1 MKLKKSVL
9 ALALSLGFVAN
20 ASALDSTFN
29 VGTISA
35 PTYFSDVIQ
44 KGIGAFNDT
53 WNFTIATPTYSGG
66 SVSNL
71 AITIPDLGN
80 LFNIADLSVQL
91 FTSTNLLISNLDSNE
106 GSTSQIKVGSG
117 TFLPGSYYFNISG
130 NANGLSGGQYVFAV
144 TTLPVPEPETYAMLL
159 AGLGLVTVMAR
170 RRLNKQA

>member
-1 MKLKKSVL
+1 MELRRSVL
-9 ALALSLGFVAN
+9 ALALSLGFAAN
-20 ASALDSTFN
+20 ANALDLTVD

-35 PTYFSDVIQ
+35 PSYFSEVIQ
-44 KGIGAFNDT
+44 KGVGLFSDT

-71 AITIPDLGN
+71 AISIPSLGD
-80 LFNIADLSVQL
+80 LFNISDLSVKL
-91 FTSTNLLISNLDSNE
+91 FDSSNTLITDLDASP

-117 TFLPGSYYFNISG
+117 TFLPGSYYFNIAG
-130 NANGLSGGQYVFAV
+130 NADGSSGGQYVFAV

-159 AGLGLVTVMAR
+159 AGLGLVSVMAR

>member
-20 ASALDSTFN
+20 ASALDLA
-29 VGTISA
+29 VDLGTINA
-35 PTYFSDVIQ
+35 PAYFSEVIQ
-44 KGIGAFNDT
+44 KSIGAFSDT
-53 WNFTIATPTYSGG
+53 WSFTIATPTYSGG

-71 AITIPDLGN
+71 AISIPGLGE
-80 LFNIADLSVQL
+80 LFNISNLSVKL
-91 FTSTNLLISNLDSNE
+91 FTSTNLLLSDLAVNP
-106 GSTSQIKVGSG
+106 GSTDQIKVGSG
-117 TFLPGSYYFNISG
+117 TFLPGSYYFNVAG
-130 NANGLSGGQYVFAV
+130 NANGTFGGQYVFAV